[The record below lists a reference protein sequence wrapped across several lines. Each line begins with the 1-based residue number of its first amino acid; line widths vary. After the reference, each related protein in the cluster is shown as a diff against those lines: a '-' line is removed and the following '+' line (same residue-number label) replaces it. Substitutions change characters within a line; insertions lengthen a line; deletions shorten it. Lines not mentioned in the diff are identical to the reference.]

1 MKEKREM
8 KLRGKR
14 IIVTG
19 VSQGIGA
26 STVRAYVREGA
37 TVSAVDI
44 LDEAGQQ
51 TVRDANAKGSGKA
64 TYHHCDIANSDEV
77 FSVFENAEKEM
88 GGLDVLAQV
97 AGIENHKPAED
108 FTADEMHHMWSININ
123 GTIAT
128 NQAACKLMQKQKK
141 GAIINFAS
149 DVGLMGMPYGGLYA
163 ASKGAVLSW
172 TRTIAYEWAM
182 NYNIRCNCVNPTIKT
197 PMFEQYLARLSPEEL
212 EAFLAA
218 EKQRVPLGGQM
229 GDADRDMAPVM
240 VFLASDDAGYI
251 NGQVIC
257 ANGGRVMVR

>member
-1 MKEKREM
+1 M
-8 KLRGKR
+8 KLKGKR

-19 VSQGIGA
+19 GSQGIAA

-37 TVSAVDI
+37 IVAAVDI
-44 LDEAGQQ
+44 LDEAGEK
-51 TVRDANAKGSGKA
+51 TVKEANAQGSGKA
-64 TYHHCDIANSDEV
+64 VYYHCDISNSDEV
-77 FSVFENAEKEM
+77 FNVFEKAEKEM

-97 AGIENHKPAED
+97 AGIESHKPAED
-108 FTADEMHHMWSININ
+108 FTTDEIDKMWAVNIS
-123 GTIAT
+123 GTIST

-149 DVGLMGMPYGGLYA
+149 DVGLMGMPFGAIYA

-182 NYNIRCNCVNPTIKT
+182 QYNIRCNCVNPTIKT
-197 PMFEQYLARLSPEEL
+197 PMFEQYLARLSPEDL
-212 EAFLAA
+212 EAFLAT
-218 EKQRVPLGGQM
+218 EKQRVPLSGEM

-240 VFLASDDAGYI
+240 VFLASDDSGYI

-257 ANGGRVMVR
+257 VNGGRVMVR